1 MIASR
6 IQGSPSALSLSS
18 ACSDV
23 WTTPAHSIPTERA
36 KLRGGSAANAWASL
50 SPVILFLLA
59 SMPCPHFNLSQYPA
73 LPHLLSLTMA
83 KQSAA
88 TAQLP
93 SATHIQNRDLL
104 LRLSFMHQAASYLHL
119 AQAAGAP
126 VSATAAV
133 ASEEE
138 GRMAQGKMKAQ
149 VEVKAKV
156 KEKGKGKPGSLDRL
170 ARTLGRGIKD
180 IGLHNKAKLCVLQS
194 LVCHFSSLLI
204 LLSNPPGTSPSS
216 VRSAKAVAPSSS
228 RGQRRASG
236 SDVCFDASLSD
247 MVSTAY
253 HERGPSPRSH
263 TASRT
268 HAHRVTQTCLACS
281 TTRSIPVPPSGAPP
295 TPSPPTTSEGEFPS
309 ASSASSTPAPTSP
322 TTTMTTTTTMAAT
335 TKQQRKRLR
344 QRRPLPLSERE
355 GVGHARFESDSAGRE
370 NGSAV
375 ELI

>member
-6 IQGSPSALSLSS
+6 FQGSPSALSLAW

-23 WTTPAHSIPTERA
+23 WAAPARSISAERA
-36 KLRGGSAANAWASL
+36 KRRGGSAASAWASL

-59 SMPCPHFNLSQYPA
+59 PIPGPHFNLSQYPA
-73 LPHLLSLTMA
+73 LPPLLSLRMA

-138 GRMAQGKMKAQ
+138 GRMAQDKTKAQ
-149 VEVKAKV
+149 VEVKVKV
-156 KEKGKGKPGSLDRL
+156 KVKGKGKPGSLDRL

-180 IGLHNKAKLCVLQS
+180 IGLHNKAKLCALQS
-194 LVCHFSSLLI
+194 LVCPFSSLLI

-228 RGQRRASG
+228 RGRRRASG
-236 SDVCFDASLSD
+236 SDVRFDASLSD

-253 HERGPSPRSH
+253 HERGPSPR
-263 TASRT
+263 
-268 HAHRVTQTCLACS
+268 
-281 TTRSIPVPPSGAPP
+281 
-295 TPSPPTTSEGEFPS
+295 F
-309 ASSASSTPAPTSP
+309 
-322 TTTMTTTTTMAAT
+322 
-335 TKQQRKRLR
+335 
-344 QRRPLPLSERE
+344 
-355 GVGHARFESDSAGRE
+355 
-370 NGSAV
+370 
-375 ELI
+375 